1 MIEIQSEVN
10 HFIRAIRESSAY
22 QEYRLQK
29 ERIKKIPELQQQID
43 DFRERNFELQM
54 QEPSEDLL
62 DRVDAFERE
71 YEEFRENPLV
81 DDFLKAE
88 VEFCRMIQEINT
100 QIMEAVEFE

>member
-1 MIEIQSEVN
+1 
-10 HFIRAIRESSAY
+10 
-22 QEYRLQK
+22 
-29 ERIKKIPELQQQID
+29 
-43 DFRERNFELQM
+43 M